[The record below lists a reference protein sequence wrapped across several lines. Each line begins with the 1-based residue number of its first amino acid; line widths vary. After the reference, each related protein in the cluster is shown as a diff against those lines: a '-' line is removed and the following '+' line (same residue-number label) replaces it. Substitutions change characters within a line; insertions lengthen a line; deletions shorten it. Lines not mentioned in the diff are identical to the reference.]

1 MKKIM
6 TILFSA
12 IFAAGIFAGCSG
24 GTTNDAKD
32 TTDNGKSQTENMT
45 DMMSASYVDMM
56 KTGKYLMH
64 YKTTVTSENQNVT
77 SDVTQAID
85 GANMSMTT
93 NTGEMAIRMIKKDK
107 TVYVLNEEAKTYYKI
122 DIDDTNAS
130 GTTASIEDQVIDTNG
145 ITYAG
150 KGRAELNGKEMDYEE
165 YLTDQGTVRYY
176 FDNGKLYAIVF
187 KSADLESV
195 MEIIELSDKV
205 TADMFEIPAGYTEAT
220 TY

>member
-6 TILFSA
+6 TVLFSA

-24 GTTNDAKD
+24 GTKNDAD
-32 TTDNGKSQTENMT
+32 NTTDNGMGQTENT
-45 DMMSASYVDMM
+45 QGMMSASYADMM

-107 TVYVLNEEAKTYYKI
+107 TVYVLNDEAKTYYKI
-122 DIDDTNAS
+122 AMGDTNAS
-130 GTTASIEDQVIDTNG
+130 GTTASIDDQVIDTTG

-176 FDNGKLYAIVF
+176 FDGGKLYAIVF
-187 KSADLESV
+187 KSADMESV

-205 TADMFEIPAGYTEAT
+205 TADMFEIPKGYTEST

>member
-12 IFAAGIFAGCSG
+12 IFAAGILAGCSG

-32 TTDNGKSQTENMT
+32 TAESGNSQTETGT
-45 DMMSASYVDMM
+45 DLMSASYADIM

-93 NTGEMAIRMIKKDK
+93 TTGEMAIRMIKKDK

-122 DIDDTNAS
+122 DIDDTNSS

>member
-6 TILFSA
+6 TVLFSA

-24 GTTNDAKD
+24 GTTNDDAN
-32 TTDNGKSQTENMT
+32 TTDNGMGQTENAQG
-45 DMMSASYVDMM
+45 MMSASYADMM

-107 TVYVLNEEAKTYYKI
+107 TVYV
-122 DIDDTNAS
+122 
-130 GTTASIEDQVIDTNG
+130 
-145 ITYAG
+145 
-150 KGRAELNGKEMDYEE
+150 
-165 YLTDQGTVRYY
+165 
-176 FDNGKLYAIVF
+176 
-187 KSADLESV
+187 
-195 MEIIELSDKV
+195 
-205 TADMFEIPAGYTEAT
+205 
-220 TY
+220 

>member
-24 GTTNDAKD
+24 GTTDGTKD
-32 TTDNGKSQTENMT
+32 EAEKGKSQTET
-45 DMMSASYVDMM
+45 GSDLLSTSFADIM

-64 YKTTVTSENQNVT
+64 FKTTVTSDNQNVT
-77 SDVTQAID
+77 SDIIQAVD
-85 GANMSMTT
+85 GGSMSMVT
-93 NTGEMAIRMIKKDK
+93 NTGEMSMHMIQKDK
-107 TVYVLNEEAKTYYKI
+107 TVYVLNDDAKTYYKI
-122 DIDDTNAS
+122 AMDDTNTS
-130 GTTASIEDQVIDTNG
+130 GTTASVEDQKIDTTG
-145 ITYAG
+145 ITYVG

-165 YLTDQGTVRYY
+165 YKTDQGTIRYY
-176 FDNGKLYAIVF
+176 FDGGKLKAIVF
-187 KSADLESV
+187 KSDDLESV

-205 TADMFEIPAGYTEAT
+205 TADMFEIPKGYTEST